1 MFAHRGMPP
10 PIALV
15 IVELFLVSY
24 LMLLNAKSSPLVEL
38 WPLNGVIIETVIVV
52 SLIVVVTWFIFRRI
66 ASTLLFVITVLLI
79 LLIAI
84 PVIKYPNSKLLYG
97 PWDSAA
103 FYSFTKWIVD
113 RGFIASNNEL
123 YYSDQYGAHPGVGVI
138 PATIQIMTDLNTPL
152 TVPMYIT
159 LAASYITYI
168 LLLRI
173 SLRLGKLPSADDFP
187 RYLQLLSI
195 IVFLTHFSPYYMG
208 VNVSYSYVALSL
220 YTVIFALIK
229 TQRWILGRL
238 FIIGVLTYIGL
249 LLTHYST
256 TVVITFY
263 LVVMLMSLLITRIQ
277 HTRMLTLM
285 SLLVIVIFLS
295 YELYVDVLLSTD
307 TIRIALNILAKLY
320 IRELQQAGRA
330 LEIYPTLSYL
340 DLLRFLINLYTK
352 QIMILMTILAYGLVV
367 VLKWREF
374 SKVHKLLSVLLI
386 ASLPTWI
393 AGWAGV
399 GSLMSGARALPL
411 IQFML
416 ALNIILYLKSL
427 EGSMVKKKVSL
438 LASIVAPLYLFLT
451 VLGFTLNYN
460 IPTAP
465 LIRATEG
472 DEYTYP
478 TWSQGAIATY
488 SLHPIEFV
496 ENYLHQHGPHF
507 LCMQPY
513 TAFGLCD
520 LLWGK
525 PKIPPHGFTSPKA
538 TRSSEVLELIDNYN
552 SVVIP
557 IPSSDRAL
565 PGPVGYKNYY
575 LIPYY
580 HCMNYC
586 RGKIYTNELYNLF
599 IR

>member
-1 MFAHRGMPP
+1 MFAHRSMPP
-10 PIALV
+10 LIALM
-15 IVELFLVSY
+15 ILELFLVSY
-24 LMLLNAKSSPLVEL
+24 LLLLNSKSSPLVEL
-38 WPLNGVIIETVIVV
+38 WPLNSIIIETVIVV
-52 SLIVVVTWFIFRRI
+52 SLIVVVAWFIFRRT
-66 ASTLLFVITVLLI
+66 APTLLFVVTVLLTLFI
-79 LLIAI
+79 II
-84 PVIKYPNSKLLYG
+84 PIIKYPNSKLLYG
-97 PWDSAA
+97 PWDSTA

-123 YYSDQYGAHPGVGVI
+123 YYSDQYGAHPGIGVI
-138 PATIQIMTDLNTPL
+138 PAAIQIMTDLNTPL
-152 TVPMYIT
+152 TVPMYMT
-159 LAASYITYI
+159 LAASYTTYI
-168 LLLRI
+168 LLLCVL
-173 SLRLGKLPSADDFP
+173 LRSSKLLSVDDFL

-195 IVFLTHFSPYYMG
+195 IVFLTYFSPYYGG
-208 VNVSYSYVALSL
+208 VNVSYSYVALIL
-220 YTVIFALIK
+220 YTVILALTK

-238 FIIGVLTYIGL
+238 FIVGILIYIGL

-256 TVVITFY
+256 TVIITFY
-263 LVVMLMSLLITRIQ
+263 LIIVLMGLLILRIQ
-277 HTRMLTLM
+277 HSRMLTLM

-295 YELYVDVLLSTD
+295 YELYVDVLLSTA
-307 TIRIALNILAKLY
+307 TIRLTLDILVKLY
-320 IRELQQAGRA
+320 IGELQQARTA

-352 QIMILMTILAYGLVV
+352 QIVILMTILVYGLVV

-374 SKVHKLLSVLLI
+374 PKVHKLLSVLLI

-416 ALNIILYLKSL
+416 VLNIILYFKSL

-438 LASIVAPLYLFLT
+438 PAFIAAPLYLFLA

-460 IPTAP
+460 ILTAP

-478 TWSQGAIATY
+478 TWSQGAITTY
-488 SLHPIEFV
+488 SLHSIEFV

-525 PKIPPHGFTSPKA
+525 PKIPPHGFISPKA

-552 SVVIP
+552 NVVIP
-557 IPSSDRAL
+557 IPSSDRTL
-565 PGPVGYKNYY
+565 PGPVGYKNYF

-580 HCMNYC
+580 HCTNYC
-586 RGKIYTNELYNLF
+586 RGKIYTNGLYNLF